1 MRALKH
7 LGFPDATVVSRRSW
21 VYVADEVQKIQIVFL
36 ANCRDE
42 TTTHLA
48 PRGFL
53 EWLAQVQE
61 DVRLSERAEA
71 RGRIVRGI
79 ARQAAVRRKASL
91 PRRKRRSAHI
101 LFKPNPTNS
110 THMSLKDK
118 LQKTGA
124 RKLLAC
130 DGGGIR
136 GIISVEILAKIEA
149 DLRASSGKP
158 ELVLADYFDYVAGTS
173 TGAIIA
179 TLVALGFSTE
189 QIRDF
194 YLKSGA
200 EMFEKAKLWE
210 RFRTKFR
217 DDKLSAM
224 MRDIIG
230 EDTTLGSDKLQTLL
244 LVVLRNATTDSPW
257 PLSNNPSAK
266 YNDRNRADCNLLLPL
281 WQLVRAST
289 AAPTYFP
296 PERVVVGP
304 HDFVFVDGG
313 VTMYNN
319 PAFQLFLMATA
330 EPFCLAWPTGAD
342 QMLLVSVGTGA
353 SANAKADLSPDEM
366 TLLYNAG
373 TIPSALMAAALYE
386 QDFLC
391 RILGNCVA
399 GDLLDREVGTVIGQG
414 IPGTPKLFTYA
425 RYNAELSAEGLA
437 ELGLAGMNPAYVQQ
451 MDSVEH
457 IAEMQQVGRAVA
469 EKKVKAA
476 HLAGFPA

>member
-1 MRALKH
+1 
-7 LGFPDATVVSRRSW
+7 
-21 VYVADEVQKIQIVFL
+21 
-36 ANCRDE
+36 
-42 TTTHLA
+42 
-48 PRGFL
+48 
-53 EWLAQVQE
+53 
-61 DVRLSERAEA
+61 
-71 RGRIVRGI
+71 
-79 ARQAAVRRKASL
+79 
-91 PRRKRRSAHI
+91 
-101 LFKPNPTNS
+101 
-110 THMSLKDK
+110 MSLRDK

-149 DLRASSGKP
+149 DLRTSSGKP

-179 TLVALGFSTE
+179 TLIALGFSTE

-224 MRDIIG
+224 MRDIVG

-266 YNDRNRADCNLLLPL
+266 YNDRTRADCNLLLPL

-296 PERVVVGP
+296 PERVIVGP

-330 EPFCLAWPTGAD
+330 EPYRLTWPTGAD
-342 QMLLVSVGTGA
+342 RMMIVSVGTGA

-391 RILGNCVA
+391 RIFGNCVA
-399 GDLLDREVGTVIGQG
+399 GDLLDREVGTVVGQG
-414 IPGTPKLFTYA
+414 IPGTAKLFTYA
-425 RYNAELSAEGLA
+425 RYNAERSAEGLA

-457 IAEMQQVGRAVA
+457 IAEMQQVGRAVD
-469 EKKVKAA
+469 V
-476 HLAGFPA
+476 LWVSTGFFV